1 MVGRFDK
8 IKKREGRKILYIILL
23 LVFSLPAGFAFI
35 YHNDYS
41 GRYKTEIVVSNRKK
55 KFVGY
60 HFLNC
65 HWQLANSLINKC
77 SFNFRI
83 REFARE
89 VRVNYMIQEANFTKV
104 KDYLS
109 EILQFFSLERNID
122 FEGMVVHKLILEA
135 NR

>member
-1 MVGRFDK
+1 MVESFNK
-8 IKKREGRKILYIILL
+8 INEYKGRKILYIILL

-41 GRYKTEIVVSNRKK
+41 GRFKTEIVLSKRSK

-65 HWQLANSLINKC
+65 HWQLVKSLINKR
-77 SFNFRI
+77 SFDFQT
-83 REFARE
+83 REYERG
-89 VRVNYMIQEANFTKV
+89 VHVNYKIQKATFIKM

-109 EILQFFSLERNID
+109 EIFHLVLYERNRD
-122 FEGMVVHKLILEA
+122 FEKLFIA
-135 NR
+135 